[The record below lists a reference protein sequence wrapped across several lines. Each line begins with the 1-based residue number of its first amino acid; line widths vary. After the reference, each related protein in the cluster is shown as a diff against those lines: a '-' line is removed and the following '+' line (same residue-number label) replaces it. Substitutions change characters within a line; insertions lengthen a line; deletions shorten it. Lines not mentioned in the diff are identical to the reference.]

1 MKLAAM
7 IKKMC
12 PSDSELSIPAKNCYR
27 MVILGSSKVGKTAIV
42 SRFLTGR
49 FEDAYTPTI
58 EDFHRK
64 FYSIRGEVYQLDIL
78 DTSGNHPFPAMR
90 RLSILTGKWGGRR
103 GPWGR
108 SLAGSGWGWCVV
120 LGAAPPCLAAALT
133 FSSGSSV
140 GDVFILV
147 FSLDN
152 RDSFEEVQR
161 LKQQILDTKSC
172 LKNKTKENVD
182 VPLVICGN
190 KGDRDFYREV
200 EQREIEQLVGDDPQR
215 CAYFEISAKKNSS
228 LDQMFRAL
236 FAMAKL
242 PSEMSPDLHRKVSV
256 QYCDVLH
263 KKALRNKKLL
273 RAGSGGGGDH
283 GDAFGILAPFAR
295 RPSVHSDLM
304 YIREKTSVGS
314 QAKDKERCVIS

>member
-1 MKLAAM
+1 MRPAAM
-7 IKKMC
+7 IKKLC
-12 PSDSELSIPAKNCYR
+12 QSESELNIPAKNCYR
-27 MVILGSSKVGKTAIV
+27 MVVLGSSKVGKTAIV
-42 SRFLTGR
+42 SRFLSGR
-49 FEDAYTPTI
+49 FEEQYTPTI

-90 RLSILTGKWGGRR
+90 RLSILTG
-103 GPWGR
+103 
-108 SLAGSGWGWCVV
+108 
-120 LGAAPPCLAAALT
+120 
-133 FSSGSSV
+133 
-140 GDVFILV
+140 DVFILV

-161 LKQQILDTKSC
+161 LKQQILETKSC
-172 LKNKTKENVD
+172 LKNKTKENME

-200 EQREIEQLVGDDPQR
+200 EAREIEQLVGPDPKK

-228 LDQMFRAL
+228 LDQMFQAL

-256 QYCDVLH
+256 QYCDMLH
-263 KKALRNKKLL
+263 KNALKSKKLL
-273 RAGSGGGGDH
+273 KEGAEGSGGE
-283 GDAFGILAPFAR
+283 AYGIVAPFAR

-304 YIREKTSVGS
+304 YIREKAIGS
-314 QAKDKERCVIS
+314 RQAKDKERCVIS